1 MTVTGKTVG
10 IGNVFVS
17 IVRFESREQNRI
29 DLTHNI
35 ARYLTDLNT
44 TLLALLFLLFTSFPR
59 HKKLRKNYVTS

>member
-1 MTVTGKTVG
+1 MTVIGKTVG

-35 ARYLTDLNT
+35 ARYLSEPNI
-44 TLLALLFLLFTSFPR
+44 S
-59 HKKLRKNYVTS
+59 Y